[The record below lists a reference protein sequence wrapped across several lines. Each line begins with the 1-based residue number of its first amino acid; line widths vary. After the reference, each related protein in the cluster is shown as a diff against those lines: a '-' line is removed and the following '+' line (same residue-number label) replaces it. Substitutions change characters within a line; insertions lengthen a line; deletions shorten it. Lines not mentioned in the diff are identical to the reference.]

1 MSEDLD
7 DPGVGEMAD
16 EPARRRPL
24 VDEDDEAEEAAEGEE
39 KEDAGDGEDEGPG
52 EVKVS
57 YLVTGRRVWTGASNV
72 IFPGKILIE
81 YLHAA
86 VVKF

>member
-1 MSEDLD
+1 MSEDLE

-16 EPARRRPL
+16 EPARRRQL
-24 VDEDDEAEEAAEGEE
+24 VDEDDEAEEPAEGEE

-52 EVKVS
+52 EVNVS

-72 IFPGKILIE
+72 IFPGKTLIE